1 MILKGSQRGG
11 AANLARHLLR
21 ADENE
26 HVDLHEL
33 SGFVAEDLPGA
44 LQEIYA
50 VSRGTRCEQY
60 MFSVSLNPPQ
70 EESAPIEYFEKA
82 ITDIEQKLGLEGQP
96 RAIVFHEKEGRRHA
110 HCVWSRIDAGEMKAI
125 NLPFYKMKLQ
135 DISRQ
140 LYFQYGW
147 QMPKGLLN
155 RQDRNPLNFTLAQWQ
170 QAKRAGEDPKLLQ
183 KLFQDCWAAS
193 DNKAS
198 FEQALHG
205 YGLHLARGD
214 KRRFVAIDYRGE
226 VYSLSR
232 WLKVKTKALKER
244 LGDSDNLPAAR
255 EVTALIRQRM
265 TEKLK
270 TYVRDVETQIKSQVQ
285 PHVQKTRTM
294 REQHQAE
301 RIRLQ
306 SKQEARWQEETI
318 IRSKRLPKGFK
329 GIWFRITGKYKAV
342 RQQNE
347 LETERCRIRDGDERQ
362 ALVQRQLAERQ
373 RLQKEIRPIVQG
385 AQTST
390 PGPQTGHRPLHGTRR
405 RASSVFPRTS
415 QPAPQRPRLR
425 LHAGTLAVNS

>member
-11 AANLARHLLR
+11 ASRLAAHLLK
-21 ADENE
+21 AEDNE
-26 HVDLHEL
+26 HIELHEL
-33 SGFVAEDLPGA
+33 RGFVADDLHGA

-50 VSRGTRCEQY
+50 VSRGTRCQQY
-60 MFSVSLNPPQ
+60 LFSVSLNPP
-70 EESAPIEYFEKA
+70 EEETVPIKYFEKA
-82 ITDIEQKLGLEGQP
+82 IRDIEEKLGLEGQP
-96 RAIVFHEKEGRRHA
+96 RAVIFHEKEGRRHA
-110 HCVWSRIDAGEMKAI
+110 HCVWSRIDAEEMKAI

-193 DNKAS
+193 DNRAS
-198 FEQALHG
+198 FEQALNG

-214 KRRFVAIDYRGE
+214 KRGFVAIDYRGE

-244 LGDSDNLPAAR
+244 LGNPDNLPAAR
-255 EVTALIRQRM
+255 EVTALVGQRM

-270 TYVRDVETQIKSQVQ
+270 TYVRDVEKRLKSQVQ
-285 PHVQKTRTM
+285 PYVHKTRTM

-301 RIRLQ
+301 RSRLQ
-306 SKQEARWQEETI
+306 SKQEERWQEETI
-318 IRSKRLPKGFK
+318 TRSQRLPKGFK
-329 GIWFRITGKYKAV
+329 GIWFRITGKYKTV

-347 LETERCRIRDGDERQ
+347 QEAERCRIRDRDERQ

-373 RLQKEIRPIVQG
+373 GLQKEIRPIVQEDKLQLLG
-385 AQTST
+385 LKQDIARYMELGEEPPTSPQEHASPRRKDRDFDYT
-390 PGPQTGHRPLHGTRR
+390 PEL
-405 RASSVFPRTS
+405 
-415 QPAPQRPRLR
+415 
-425 LHAGTLAVNS
+425 